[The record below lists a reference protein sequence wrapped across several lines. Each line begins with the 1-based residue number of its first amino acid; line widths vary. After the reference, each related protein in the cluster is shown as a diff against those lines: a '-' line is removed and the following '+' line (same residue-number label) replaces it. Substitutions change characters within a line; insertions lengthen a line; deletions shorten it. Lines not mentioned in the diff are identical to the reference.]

1 MPMTKT
7 ERVQAALRGEPV
19 DRVPVSAW
27 GHNYLKEWS
36 AEGLA
41 EAMVDFQRKYD
52 WDFMKVNPRAS
63 YFVEDWGARWEPSG
77 KPNVGPTFVD
87 TPIKSSRDWRIL
99 EPLNPEKG
107 VLGEHLRALELIRD
121 ALRGEVPFIQ
131 TVFSPLSIA
140 KYLVGKREDVIRAH
154 MREDPDQLSY
164 ALSVIA
170 LTFADYSRRCIDR
183 GASGIFFATTGWASS
198 DALDEDDYVRFGKRF
213 DLEVL
218 DAVRDIGW
226 FHVLHN
232 CGADIFFE
240 LATFYPV
247 QAVNW
252 SVHSRGN
259 PSLKDAQGITD
270 RALMGGV
277 DEKTTLRSGTPE
289 QVAQEARDA
298 LRQTRGIR
306 FLLTPGCSIP
316 TDTPESNLRA
326 LRATVE

>member
-1 MPMTKT
+1 MAMTKV

-36 AEGLA
+36 AEELA
-41 EAMVDFQRKYD
+41 QAMADFQRRYD
-52 WDFMKVNPRAS
+52 WDFMKINPRAS
-63 YFVEDWGARWEPSG
+63 YHVEDWGVRWEPSG
-77 KPNVGPTFVD
+77 KPHVGPAFVD
-87 TPIKSSRDWRIL
+87 SPIKSSRDWRKI
-99 EPLNPEKG
+99 EPLDPEKG
-107 VLGEHLRALELIRD
+107 VLGQHLRALELIRD
-121 ALRGEVPFIQ
+121 ELAGQVPFIQ

-154 MREDPDQLSY
+154 MREDRDQLSY

-170 LTFADYSRRCIDR
+170 RTFADFSMRCIER

-218 DAVRDIGW
+218 DAVRDVGW

-232 CGADIFFE
+232 CGAHIFFE
-240 LATFYPV
+240 LLSFYPV
-247 QAVNW
+247 QAINW
-252 SVHSRGN
+252 SVTSSGN
-259 PSLKDAQGITD
+259 PSLKDALDLTD
-270 RALMGGV
+270 KALMGGI
-277 DEKTTLRSGTPE
+277 DEKTTLRTGTPD
-289 QVAQEARDA
+289 QVAKEARDA

-316 TDTPESNLRA
+316 TDTPEPNLRA
-326 LRATVE
+326 LRAAVE